1 MTEQLPMFEGMAPEV
16 AGFKITKA
24 NGPAQGA
31 RRIGGMVAFVLIG
44 EVVGVDHS
52 VKDGLMVRTHTVE
65 AKKVVELDASKGQ
78 ELIDEIR
85 DHASGQT
92 RLEVFAEA
100 GR

>member
-52 VKDGLMVRTHTVE
+52 VKDAVMVRTHAVE
-65 AKKVVELDASKGQ
+65 AMQVVELEASKGQ

-92 RLEVFAEA
+92 RLEVFVEA